1 MSTREM
7 AYSVIDAMTEEQ
19 LKAFLML
26 FGNYKEPNQETLD
39 AIEESDFIDWHLH
52 LNVIKN
58 VVIIYLRRKEF
69 WNMLSQEQIDMLLN
83 ILKKIKYDKENFYF
97 PETGNSKQLEAVSYD
112 NKYKFLIDIKPGRTE
127 RRKKQLTLQERYNKD
142 VILLRLDLNGPP
154 HTNPDGKQLSGNHLH
169 IIKEGYNDRFAYE
182 IPDNI
187 VDEDDRLQT
196 LINFLEYCKIENPI
210 FTNMER
216 RLFYE

>member
-1 MSTREM
+1 
-7 AYSVIDAMTEEQ
+7 
-19 LKAFLML
+19 ML
-26 FGNYKEPNQETLD
+26 N
-39 AIEESDFIDWHLH
+39 
-52 LNVIKN
+52 
-58 VVIIYLRRKEF
+58 
-69 WNMLSQEQIDMLLN
+69 QEQIDILLS
-83 ILKKIKYDKENFYF
+83 ILKKIRYDKENFYF
-97 PETGNSKQLEAVSYD
+97 PEIGNSKQLEAVSYD

-142 VILLRLDLNGPP
+142 VILIRLDLNGPP

-187 VDEDDRLQT
+187 VDEEDRLQT
-196 LINFLEYCKIENPI
+196 LINFLEYCKVENPI